1 MEFVDLATTKNI
13 TCDGRDSCPY
23 NWNCFT
29 KEKTCYCS
37 TLYFRDDEE
46 AGCTGRSSLQT
57 IGIATQVLCI
67 LFNII
72 VFVETLRLIFC
83 MKEVGVFKRNASCIS
98 LVFTVIFNVAIL
110 ITYVCYLIMMT
121 TTETDRMC
129 KNVMLVSL
137 GIQSLF
143 VMPTILT
150 IPIQWIDIALSMS
163 STNKKLHLKRFKNIK
178 RFLISYSV
186 FFGIVGVASVFLQ
199 RNDIVSML
207 IVFSIFVATFAY
219 QIGADKLARM
229 LESGAEASKVAAKNM
244 RVFNNRIRIAFVFT
258 WLPLGV
264 FAQIVGK
271 TGNSQIIMFFLQVGS
286 GSMIAALYFNLTYV
300 RVGVQKKLK
309 SNKIR
314 TVSTKVSQSPSA
326 SSSKSS
332 KATSTVSPE
341 PNT

>member
-1 MEFVDLATTKNI
+1 
-13 TCDGRDSCPY
+13 
-23 NWNCFT
+23 
-29 KEKTCYCS
+29 
-37 TLYFRDDEE
+37 
-46 AGCTGRSSLQT
+46 
-57 IGIATQVLCI
+57 
-67 LFNII
+67 
-72 VFVETLRLIFC
+72 
-83 MKEVGVFKRNASCIS
+83 
-98 LVFTVIFNVAIL
+98 
-110 ITYVCYLIMMT
+110 
-121 TTETDRMC
+121 
-129 KNVMLVSL
+129 
-137 GIQSLF
+137 
-143 VMPTILT
+143 
-150 IPIQWIDIALSMS
+150 
-163 STNKKLHLKRFKNIK
+163 
-178 RFLISYSV
+178 
-186 FFGIVGVASVFLQ
+186 
-199 RNDIVSML
+199 ML

-341 PNT
+341 P